1 MGRQTKDNLTVTAA
15 SEEET
20 SDLAVR
26 LAAQLLPGDILCLR
40 GDLGAG
46 KTTFT
51 RALVAALGSP
61 APVSSPTFT
70 LVHEYKGGR
79 LPIWHVDA
87 YRLRSADDTADIG
100 LDEVFLTGEGLVVIE
115 WPERI
120 EAALPDDHLD
130 ITLRDTGG
138 DTREITLIPHG
149 PRWAGF
155 SEKWPVKC

>member
-1 MGRQTKDNLTVTAA
+1 MKDNLSVTVS

-20 SDLAVR
+20 ANLAMR
-26 LAAQLLPGDILCLR
+26 LAAQLRPGDVVCLR

-70 LVHEYKGGR
+70 LVHEYQGGR
-79 LPIWHVDA
+79 LLVWHVDA
-87 YRLRSADDTADIG
+87 YRLRNADDTADIG

-130 ITLRDTGG
+130 IALRDTGG
-138 DTREITLIPHG
+138 DTREITLRPHG
-149 PRWAGF
+149 PRWADF
-155 SEKWPVKC
+155 SENWTRIC